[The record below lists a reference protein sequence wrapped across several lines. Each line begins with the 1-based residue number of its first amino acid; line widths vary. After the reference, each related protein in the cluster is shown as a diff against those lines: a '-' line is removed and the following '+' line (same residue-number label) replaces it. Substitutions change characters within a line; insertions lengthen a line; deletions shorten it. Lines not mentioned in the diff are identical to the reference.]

1 MVKNDYSLAASD
13 EHSMRNIKPDE
24 GKGNVSFRDN
34 SSNLFRIV
42 YKMMYHIFGRVSN
55 VDHREF
61 TDETVFVL
69 FCFFVLFFYLSKFL
83 NFHSLGVLVN

>member
-13 EHSMRNIKPDE
+13 EHSKRNIKPDE

-34 SSNLFRIV
+34 SSRLFRIV

-55 VDHREF
+55 VDHRAVEIPCPTCPTGTF
-61 TDETVFVL
+61 PFRT
-69 FCFFVLFFYLSKFL
+69 S
-83 NFHSLGVLVN
+83 